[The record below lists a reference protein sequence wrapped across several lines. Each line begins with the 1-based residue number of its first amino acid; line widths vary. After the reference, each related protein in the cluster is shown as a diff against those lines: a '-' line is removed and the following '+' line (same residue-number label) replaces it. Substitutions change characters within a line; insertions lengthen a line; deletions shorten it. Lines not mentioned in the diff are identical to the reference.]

1 MAIAR
6 EPTMN
11 ETLETIRKR
20 RSVRDFTDQ
29 PVPRELIEQVVDAGI
44 WAASGKNGQA
54 PVVLAITNPELV
66 ARLSDLNRRIG
77 GWKEGF
83 DPFYG
88 GKVVLVVLARRD
100 AAATYVYDGSL
111 VLGNMMLAAE
121 SLGLGSIWIHR
132 AKEEFESEEGKA
144 ILAELG
150 IEGDLEGIGHCVLGY
165 ADKPAADIP
174 RKPGRVFWAE

>member
-1 MAIAR
+1 
-6 EPTMN
+6 MN
-11 ETLETIRKR
+11 QVLETIRTR
-20 RSVRDFTDQ
+20 RSVRNFTDE
-29 PVPRELIEQVVDAGI
+29 PVPRDVVEQVVDAGI

-54 PVVLAITNPELV
+54 PIVLAVTNPDLV
-66 ARLSDLNRRIG
+66 ARLSEMNRVIG

-88 GKVVLVVLARRD
+88 GKTVLVVLSRPEAAR
-100 AAATYVYDGSL
+100 TYVYDGAL

-121 SLGLGSIWIHR
+121 SLGVGSIWIHR

-150 IEGDLEGIGHCVLGY
+150 ITEPVEGIGHCVLGY
-165 ADKPAADIP
+165 AAERPADVA
-174 RKPGRVFWAE
+174 RKEGRVFWAE

>member
-1 MAIAR
+1 
-6 EPTMN
+6 MN
-11 ETLETIRKR
+11 ETLQTIRNR
-20 RSVRDFTDQ
+20 RSIRSFTDQ
-29 PVPRELIEQVVDAGI
+29 PVPREVIEQIVEAGI

-54 PVVLAITNPELV
+54 PIVLAITNPELV
-66 ARLSDLNRRIG
+66 TRLSEMNRRIG

-88 GKVVLVVLARRD
+88 GKTVLVVLARRD
-100 AAATYVYDGSL
+100 LAPTYVYDGSL

-121 SLGLGSIWIHR
+121 SLGVGSIWIHR
-132 AKEEFESEEGKA
+132 AKQEFEGDEGKA

-165 ADKPAADIP
+165 AETPAKDVP
-174 RKPGRVFWAE
+174 RREGRVFWAE

>member
-1 MAIAR
+1 
-6 EPTMN
+6 MN

-20 RSVRDFTDQ
+20 RSVRKFTDK
-29 PVPRELIEQVVDAGI
+29 PVPREVIEQIVDAGI

-54 PVVLAITNPELV
+54 PIVLAITNPQLV
-66 ARLSDLNRRIG
+66 ARLSEMNRVIG
-77 GWKEGF
+77 GWQEGF

-88 GKVVLVVLARRD
+88 GKVVLVVLAHKD
-100 AAATYVYDGSL
+100 VAPTYVYDGSL

-121 SLGLGSIWIHR
+121 SLGVGSIWIHR

>member
-1 MAIAR
+1 
-6 EPTMN
+6 MN
-11 ETLETIRKR
+11 ETLQTIRNR
-20 RSVRDFTDQ
+20 RSVRTFTSK
-29 PVPRELIEQVVDAGI
+29 PVPRELIEQIVEAGI

-54 PVVLAITNPELV
+54 PIVLAITNPELV
-66 ARLSDLNRRIG
+66 ARLSEMNRTIG

-88 GKVVLVVLARRD
+88 GKTVLVVLADRD

-121 SLGLGSIWIHR
+121 SLGVGSIWIHR
-132 AKEEFESEEGKA
+132 AKEEFESDEGKA

-150 IEGDLEGIGHCVLGY
+150 IEGNLEGIGHCVLGY
-165 ADKPAADIP
+165 AAEQPKDVA
-174 RKPGRVFWAE
+174 RKEGRVFWAE

>member
-1 MAIAR
+1 MTIAR
-6 EPTMN
+6 ESTMN

-20 RSVRDFTDQ
+20 RSVRSFTDQ
-29 PVPRELIEQVVDAGI
+29 PVPRELIEQVIDAGI

-54 PVVLAITNPELV
+54 PIVLAVTNPELV
-66 ARLSDLNRRIG
+66 ARLSELNRQIG

-88 GKVVLVVLARRD
+88 GKVVLVVLSRRD
-100 AAATYVYDGSL
+100 LAATYVYDGSL